1 MSEVANVRCP
11 CFNKLLSIWIL
22 VFIEV
27 LDKSGLV
34 TVIVLQIPVEV
45 VEVCLCLRVYNL
57 NSIVVSNSMTQ

>member
-1 MSEVANVRCP
+1 M
-11 CFNKLLSIWIL
+11 
-22 VFIEV
+22 FIEV